1 MAILCVYHPINISTD
16 LIMLLQP
23 FANMSFKLHPLAV
36 GWDTSK
42 NIQQVVVLEL
52 LFHTALQM
60 I

>member
-1 MAILCVYHPINISTD
+1 MDILCVYHPINISTN
-16 LIMLLQP
+16 LIMFLQP

-42 NIQQVVVLEL
+42 NIQQGVVFEL
-52 LFHTALQM
+52 LFHTTLQM